1 MINLGDLLNRMRVG
15 EKTKKDLNLLETRVR
30 PKNHPDMKG
39 ALYIAFKRKNDKAHN
54 VICLNDLPGQLYES
68 KAINFIKMKKNCKP
82 PISEYGTIGN

>member
-30 PKNHPDMKG
+30 PKNHP
-39 ALYIAFKRKNDKAHN
+39 AHN